1 MMKKLFF
8 LIAMV
13 ALSLSSFAQSAP
25 NRLIVTMKNGDVT
38 VYKIA
43 DVDSLSFDLV
53 DGDITAT
60 ATFNGFEWDGDNGNV
75 NMNIVMSDAA
85 ASYRMVILPADQAA
99 DAEAALAARP
109 TSTAQGEINMTIDAP
124 VAGAEYVIVTVA
136 YDKYGIAGDV
146 MTTTFVVPE
155 HSLDMP
161 ALAIAIPTSF
171 NDCWVQRVMY
181 GDIKVAEVCKE
192 YIKEFDD
199 TRIVVYPCDEEGY
212 AILTKGVSAT
222 DGGTVVWDEASNT
235 VAYTAGNST
244 PLTMVYL
251 VNGEIVISAPEAA
264 EDALVEA
271 DLLYDRRGNDATT
284 YQIVKIGTQ
293 YWLAENL
300 RATKWIDG
308 TPIPM
313 FKSTQADEWNA
324 NTTGAYHVYADDN
337 EYIDIYGVLYNGYC
351 IANAEM
357 LAPEGWEVAS
367 MAQWTALRS
376 YGGPVANNF
385 KSDTDYSWNLG
396 KEGNNVTGFN
406 VWAAGL
412 YSSATGDVDDGADA
426 WYWTTTPF
434 EDPLSS
440 SPAFQMIRFNQTS
453 KNMVRYTTSGH
464 AYTFGHSV
472 RCIRKK

>member
-13 ALSLSSFAQSAP
+13 ALSLSSFAQSTP

-43 DVDSLSFDLV
+43 DVDSLSFDLIE
-53 DGDITAT
+53 GDITAA

-75 NMNIVMSDAA
+75 NVSIAMSDAA
-85 ASYRMVILPADQAA
+85 ASYRIVILPADQAA
-99 DAEAALAARP
+99 DPEAALAAQP
-109 TSTAQGEINMTIDAP
+109 MSDAQGEINMAIEAP
-124 VAGAEYVIVTVA
+124 TAGAEYAIVTVA

-155 HSLDMP
+155 QSHDMP
-161 ALAIAIPTSF
+161 ALAIAIPSSF
-171 NDCWVQRVMY
+171 NDGWVQRVMY
-181 GDIKVAEVCKE
+181 GDVKVAEVCKE

-199 TRIVVYPCDEEGY
+199 NRIVVYPCDENGY
-212 AILTKGVSAT
+212 AILTKGVSAS
-222 DGGTVVWDEASNT
+222 DGGTVVWDEENNT

-244 PLTMVYL
+244 ALTMVYL
-251 VNGEIVISAPEAA
+251 VNGEIVISAPETVEAT
-264 EDALVEA
+264 DVEA
-271 DLLYDRRGNDATT
+271 DLLIDKRGNEEIS
-284 YQIVKIGTQ
+284 YKIVKIGTQ

-308 TPIPM
+308 TAIPM
-313 FKSTQADEWNA
+313 YKSTQATEWNA
-324 NTTGAYHVYADDN
+324 NTTGAYHVFADDD
-337 EYIDIYGVLYNGYC
+337 EYISIYGLLYNGYC

-367 MAQWTALRS
+367 MDQWTALRS
-376 YGGPVANNF
+376 YGGPTANNF
-385 KSDTDYSWNLG
+385 KSDTEYSWNLG

-412 YSSATGDVDDGADA
+412 YSSATGDADDGADA
-426 WYWTTTPF
+426 WYWTTTPYV
-434 EDPLSS
+434 DPLSS
-440 SPAFQMIRFNQTS
+440 SPTFQMIRFNQTS

-472 RCIRKK
+472 RCVRKK